1 MEYSLHEL
9 ESAADWVLSKGN
21 KMIAFKGDLGA
32 GKTTLIKA
40 ICKKLGVEGSLSSPS
55 FSLVNEYESTGGT
68 VFHFDF
74 YRLEVPEEA
83 LDFGVEEYFASN
95 AYCLMEWPEKI
106 GPYLPEET
114 LCISISDLGAHMRR
128 LELC

>member
-1 MEYSLHEL
+1 MEYSLQEL
-9 ESAADWVLSKGN
+9 ESAADWVLNKGN
-21 KMIAFKGDLGA
+21 KLIAFKGNLGA

-40 ICKKLGVEGSLSSPS
+40 ICKKLGVKDNLSSPS
-55 FSLVNEYESTGGT
+55 FSLVNEYDSDQGR

-83 LDFGVEEYFASN
+83 LDFGVEEYFASK
-95 AYCLMEWPEKI
+95 AYCLMEWPERI
-106 GPYLPEET
+106 GDYLPEDT
-114 LCISISDLGAHMRR
+114 LCISISDLGTDRRR